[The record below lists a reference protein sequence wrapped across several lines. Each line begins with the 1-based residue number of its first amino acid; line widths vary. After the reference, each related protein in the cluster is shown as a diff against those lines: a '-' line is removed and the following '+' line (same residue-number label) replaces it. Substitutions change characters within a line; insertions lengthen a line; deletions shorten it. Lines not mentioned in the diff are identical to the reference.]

1 MCIIF
6 LFKLSKQIA
15 CLISEIQSMIPQIT
29 LYFRIDSAKNRYE
42 VMIMKEKQTKS
53 TVDKN
58 FFKALNYEIAG
69 EVGAIDNEDMLN
81 NRKLI
86 SDQTKNPQSENK
98 K

>member
-1 MCIIF
+1 
-6 LFKLSKQIA
+6 
-15 CLISEIQSMIPQIT
+15 
-29 LYFRIDSAKNRYE
+29 
-42 VMIMKEKQTKS
+42 MKEKHTKS
-53 TVDKN
+53 TLDKN

-86 SDQTKNPQSENK
+86 SDQNKESQSKNK